1 MPSKNRYYRHL
12 KISEAK
18 FRHLL
23 HLFAM
28 DLTATDVAQLCG
40 LSVRSVNAVY
50 QRICLRLTQECAA
63 QSSFSGELE
72 ADESY
77 FDPRR
82 VRSKRG
88 RGAGGKIIIFSLLK
102 RGQLLSIPKSSPM
115 PPKPRCK
122 PLFGVKRILTAS
134 FAPTAGGTMM
144 GWLTSA

>member
-1 MPSKNRYYRHL
+1 MRSKNKNSRHS
-12 KISEAK
+12 KIREAK
-18 FRHLL
+18 FGQLL
-23 HLFAM
+23 RLFAM
-28 DLTATDVAQLCG
+28 NLTATDVAQLCG
-40 LSVRSVNAVY
+40 LSVRSVNTAY

-122 PLFGVKRILTAS
+122 PLFWVKRILTAS